1 MEPRRSGGI
10 HRIVAS
16 CEALSM
22 QRPLEISFHNLA
34 PSAAVESAI
43 RKHVAK
49 LERRYGRLTACRVAV
64 EAPHRQHRTGNV
76 YEVHVSMAVPGRELT
91 VSHEPH
97 KAHERYAHA
106 DVYVSVRE
114 AFDAAERQL
123 QSFKETLL
131 ERDKV
136 VGANALALRGEVAL
150 IEPGADYGFILTN
163 TGTQLYFHRDSVTD
177 GDFATLKPG
186 DAVHY
191 VEEQGDAGPVAA
203 KVRIGGKATTGN
215 GNGRAK
221 GRL

>member
-1 MEPRRSGGI
+1 
-10 HRIVAS
+10 
-16 CEALSM
+16 M

-34 PSAAVESAI
+34 PSVAVESAI

-76 YEVHVSMAVPGRELT
+76 FEVHVRMAVPGRELT

-97 KAHERYAHA
+97 KTQERYANA
-106 DVYVSVRE
+106 DVYVSLRA

-123 QSFKETLL
+123 QAFKETLL

-136 VGANALALRGEVAL
+136 VGVNASALRGEVAQ
-150 IEPGADYGFILTN
+150 IEPGADYGFVLTN

-177 GDFATLKPG
+177 GDFATLQPG

-191 VEEQGDAGPVAA
+191 IEEQGDAGPVAA
-203 KVRIGGKATTGN
+203 KVRVGGRATD
-215 GNGRAK
+215 GNGRA
-221 GRL
+221 RRRS